1 MSSKL
6 LSSDDSCLGK
16 TIELSK
22 LMKPLTKL
30 VAGIVAV
37 ALFAAPLQAVA
48 SCFSSTHCADCSM
61 HCAHC
66 CASMAKVAKMRE
78 ATRAT
83 DTGPAMPT
91 QPSQAPCC
99 KVSSSEPVP
108 PAVPQETHRW
118 ITPVLPVTAYTPAE
132 SARSSVNDHVSPNR
146 WTKGR
151 AQPVLCTF
159 LI

>member
-1 MSSKL
+1 MNYL
-6 LSSDDSCLGK
+6 A
-16 TIELSK
+16 
-22 LMKPLTKL
+22 KL
-30 VAGIVAV
+30 VACILAV
-37 ALFAAPLQAVA
+37 ALCAAPLQAVA
-48 SCFSSTHCADCSM
+48 SCLSGTHCAM

-66 CASMAKVAKMRE
+66 CADMAKAVKMTH
-78 ATRAT
+78 ATRAA
-83 DTGPAMPT
+83 DMGPAMPT

>member
-1 MSSKL
+1 L
-6 LSSDDSCLGK
+6 C
-16 TIELSK
+16 
-22 LMKPLTKL
+22 
-30 VAGIVAV
+30 
-37 ALFAAPLQAVA
+37 AAPLQAVA
-48 SCFSSTHCADCSM
+48 FCFSSTHCADCLM

-66 CASMAKVAKMRE
+66 CASMAKAAKMRE

-83 DTGPAMPT
+83 DAGPAMPT

-108 PAVPQETHRW
+108 LAVPQEAHRW
-118 ITPVLPVTAYTPAE
+118 ITPVLLVTAYIPAE
-132 SARSSVNDHVSPNR
+132 SASSSVKNHVLPDR
-146 WTKGR
+146 WTNGR